1 MSDAHFAQRAAA
13 DPLSTAFRLM
23 DEADGARLAAIDREL
38 AQLMAERVR
47 LTASR
52 AGKRAYRGLDPIE
65 KSAAVSARQ
74 AAAAQAAGLPEK
86 RFKAVL
92 EALDQEAVKNLP
104 PARFPNLSPD
114 GRAVVIVGGG
124 GGMGQLLK
132 GYFERSGLAVR
143 ILEKNDWPRAQEL
156 LADAGLVILSVP
168 ITAVAQA
175 ANAAAAFMP
184 SDAVLADVA
193 SVKAAP
199 LSAMLEAHA
208 GPVLGLHPMFG
219 PDTAVFE
226 KQVFV
231 ACPGRG
237 ERESRWVLD
246 TIRSWGATVHKT
258 SAADHDRAMGIIQ
271 ALRHFCTFAYGVFL
285 SKLSPDLA
293 EILALSSPIY
303 RLELSMVGRLF
314 AQDPHLYAEII
325 MSSEEKL
332 RLIERYVESLAPT
345 VELVR
350 RRDIEGFCRAFFEA
364 RGYFGELAPAFMK
377 ESALMLALAQTA
389 RAEASGR

>member
-1 MSDAHFAQRAAA
+1 MSDAHFAQSAA
-13 DPLSTAFRLM
+13 AFRLM

-38 AQLMAERVR
+38 AELMAERVR

-52 AGKRAYRGLDPIE
+52 AGKRAHRGLEPID
-65 KSAAVSARQ
+65 KSAAAAARQ
-74 AAAAQAAGLPEK
+74 AAAAQAAGVAQD
-86 RFKAVL
+86 RFKAIL
-92 EALDQEAVKNLP
+92 EALEREAVKNLP
-104 PARFPNLSPD
+104 PSRFPNLSPD

-124 GGMGQLLK
+124 GGMGRLLK
-132 GYFERSGLAVR
+132 DYFERSGLTVR
-143 ILEKNDWPRAQEL
+143 ILEKNDWPRAREI

-168 ITAVAQA
+168 IPATAETAK
-175 ANAAAAFMP
+175 AAAALMP

-199 LSAMLEAHA
+199 LAAMLEAHD

-219 PDTAVFE
+219 PDTAVFD

-246 TIRSWGATVHKT
+246 TIRSWGANVLKT
-258 SAADHDRAMGIIQ
+258 SAAEHDRAMGIIQ

-285 SKLSPDLA
+285 SKLAPDLG

-332 RLIERYVESLAPT
+332 ELIERYVESLAPA

-350 RRDIEGFCRAFFEA
+350 RRDIEGFCRAFFET

-377 ESALMLALAQTA
+377 ESARMLELAQTA
-389 RAEASGR
+389 RAESSSR